1 MFKHL
6 SRWASVPISA
16 LIGVPI
22 AMGATPAG
30 ASDVH
35 LFSTCSAIK
44 ASLLV
49 ATDGDYLLYKGGNL
63 FTAYCY
69 NMATEPREYIDLAN
83 TGTSANF
90 SQYTAGGASPGTNVR
105 TSFTKL
111 RIDPGSLTVDIGDLT
126 FASSTGLLRHGGGAT
141 VTSMPYSVAMSCVAP
156 SNAAGIGNINL
167 QNTPFQVKS
176 TFAAG
181 GSSATGS
188 ATVSSDD
195 QMVDLRGGGFCG
207 WITPAPTLFNPFN
220 PSPGMYD
227 LKLGCATSPVASVP
241 GQICL
246 QVGKAKHFTE
256 KASPGHGM
264 MVLYEGHPVAT
275 VNSKDQLRS

>member
-6 SRWASVPISA
+6 FRWTSIPISA
-16 LIGVPI
+16 LIGVPM

-30 ASDVH
+30 APDVH

-44 ASLLV
+44 ASLPV
-49 ATDGDYLLYKGGNL
+49 APDGDYLLYKGGNL
-63 FTAYCY
+63 FTAYCD
-69 NMATEPREYIDLAN
+69 NMATEPREYIDLAK
-83 TGTSANF
+83 TGASGNF

-105 TSFTKL
+105 TSFAKL
-111 RIDPGSLTVDIGDLT
+111 RINPGSLTVDIGDLT
-126 FASSTGLLRHGGGAT
+126 FAASTGSLSHGGGVP

-156 SNAAGIGNINL
+156 NTAAGIGNINL
-167 QNTPFQVKS
+167 QNTPFQVDSK
-176 TFAAG
+176 FAVG

-195 QMVDLRGGGFCG
+195 QLVDLRGGGFCG

-227 LKLGCATSPVASVP
+227 LPLRCATSPVASVP

-246 QVGKAKHFTE
+246 HVLDKKYVTE

-264 MVLYEGHPVAT
+264 TVLYEGHPVAT
-275 VNSKDQLRS
+275 VNSKDQVRS